1 MEFGEASEAGR
12 KVDCIFKYLDIEMSN
27 IEFKCADIS
36 ERDLAIQNRKNI
48 RLARCIQES
57 HVAIGVHDPCVL
69 MADVFGFV
77 GIFYQVMPMDEISI
91 AGKTTS
97 TIVHIP
103 RTEGGLLSFLKGA
116 SLAII
121 WNYMAHLQKNVPIVS
136 RAKEQHDIE
145 QEKVKLLRSLSRPR
159 SVTPPPA
166 TRQFKNNL
174 SVILR
179 GVKARVECGQE
190 SSSEAKVYAALMET
204 VAGLGL
210 NIEHEEEH
218 SKSKL

>member
-1 MEFGEASEAGR
+1 MCRFIKSPPFGTAKPSENGFLHIWAEVFAIITEKVSIHTGEKALEASKTLRQMQSMEFGEASEAGR

-121 WNYMAHLQKNVPIVS
+121 WNYMVLI
-136 RAKEQHDIE
+136 
-145 QEKVKLLRSLSRPR
+145 
-159 SVTPPPA
+159 
-166 TRQFKNNL
+166 
-174 SVILR
+174 
-179 GVKARVECGQE
+179 
-190 SSSEAKVYAALMET
+190 
-204 VAGLGL
+204 
-210 NIEHEEEH
+210 
-218 SKSKL
+218 